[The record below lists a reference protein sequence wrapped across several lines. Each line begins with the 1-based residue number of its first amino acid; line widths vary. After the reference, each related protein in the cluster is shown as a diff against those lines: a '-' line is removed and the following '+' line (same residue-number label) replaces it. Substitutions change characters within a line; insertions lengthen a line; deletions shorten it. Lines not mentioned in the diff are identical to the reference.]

1 MRFELIMSVRL
12 AVFLSAAL
20 LASGCEV
27 TTQLGKPCVLVKK
40 PSAEEEAQGI
50 RSKPVLESEIAPKQD
65 FISFGSTDCEDLIC
79 VRDAESSR
87 DPDPNAAAQ
96 GYCSQECVEGSSTCE
111 VTDSSVP
118 ESLRT
123 RMTCRSLLLD
133 QASLE
138 RLKKDDPVTYRNT
151 FGETNSP
158 YFCAGQ
164 LSTLPPE

>member
-1 MRFELIMSVRL
+1 MSVRL

-27 TTQLGKPCVLVKK
+27 TTQLGKPCVLVRK
-40 PSAEEEAQGI
+40 PTQAELEAEQGI
-50 RSKPVLESEIAPKQD
+50 RSKPVLEGEIAPKQD

-79 VRDAESSR
+79 VRDAEAPR
-87 DPDPNAAAQ
+87 AQDPNAHAQ
-96 GYCSQECVEGSSTCE
+96 GYCSQECVEGSSSCE
-111 VTDSSVP
+111 VTDTSVD
-118 ESLRT
+118 ETLRN

-138 RLKKDDPVTYRNT
+138 RLKRDDPVTYRNT

-158 YFCAGQ
+158 YFCAGK
-164 LSTLPPE
+164 LSSLPPQ